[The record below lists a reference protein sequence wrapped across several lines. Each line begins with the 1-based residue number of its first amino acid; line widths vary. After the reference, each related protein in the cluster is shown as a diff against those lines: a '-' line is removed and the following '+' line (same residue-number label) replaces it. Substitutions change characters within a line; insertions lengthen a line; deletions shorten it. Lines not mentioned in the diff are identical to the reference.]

1 MLEKI
6 RILQISRTHSYPYD
20 KICLQILR
28 KGAKRRM
35 AQNLDLFEMNKLFIL
50 GRPFVSIFHNPS
62 NMYSIVRVKIQ
73 ETNID
78 YKEKEIIVVG
88 YFPQLTEDEI
98 YRFTGVLKSHPKYG
112 MQFQV
117 ETFQKEV
124 PATEA
129 GIVHYL
135 SSDLFPGIGRKTA
148 ETIVANLGVDALAK
162 IMEDPG
168 ALDVV
173 PRLSA
178 EKKSQI
184 RAAVEQ
190 NLGLQRIMIQLND
203 WGFGPQLG
211 MKIYQ
216 AYREETIVLLTE
228 NPYRLIEDVEG
239 IGFGRAD
246 ELGAKLGITGNHPDR
261 IKAAILHVLTHAALS
276 EGHVYMDAEHVLP
289 HVKDMLEQSQRVEI
303 PYESISKACI
313 EMREES
319 KICGEETRL
328 YLPSLYF
335 SEVGIASKILDL
347 VKENKKHHHFSKD
360 EIRKAIG
367 EVEESHNVTYAPTQ
381 AQAIETALNSAVMI
395 LTGGPGTGK
404 TTVIKGLVEVYAELH
419 GLSLDP
425 KYYAQK
431 EEPFPIVL
439 AAPTGRAAKRLAE
452 STELPAM
459 TIHRLLG
466 FTGQEDKDEGVG
478 RDITG
483 RLVIIDE
490 MSMVDTWL
498 AHQLMKSL
506 PEDVQVVFVGDQ
518 DQLPPVGPGQVLK
531 DLLASKQLPI
541 VELTDVYR
549 QAEGSTII
557 EIAHQIKKGIVPNTL
572 TTKTSDRSFIK
583 ASADQVANV
592 VTQVVKS
599 AISKG
604 QTIRDVQVLAPM
616 YRGPAG
622 IDALNK
628 QIQELVNPNDGSR
641 KELVFGDT
649 IYRIGDKVLQ
659 LVNQPE
665 SNVFNGDMGEVI
677 SIIRAKETIEK
688 QDLLIVNFDGIEV
701 TYQRADLNQITLA
714 YCCSI
719 HKSQGSEFPTV
730 IMPVVRGYSKM
741 LRRNLLYTGITR
753 AKNFLIL
760 CGEPDVLADGL
771 AKTDDLTR
779 LTTLKARLNPMDI
792 EEIEV
797 KVENTVVN
805 DSKAQEK
812 EISIVKDE
820 QNPLEMPKV
829 LNVET
834 APHIHPMIGMNG
846 VSPYD
851 FMDDNL

>member
-1 MLEKI
+1 
-6 RILQISRTHSYPYD
+6 
-20 KICLQILR
+20 
-28 KGAKRRM
+28 M
-35 AQNLDLFEMNKLFIL
+35 AENLDLFEVNKLFIL
-50 GRPFVSIFHNPS
+50 GRPIVSIFHNPS
-62 NMYSIVRVKIQ
+62 NMYSIVRVQIQ
-73 ETNID
+73 ETNIE

-88 YFPQLTEDEI
+88 YLPPLTEDEI
-98 YRFTGVLKSHPKYG
+98 YRFTGIMKSHPKYG
-112 MQFQV
+112 LQFQV

-124 PATEA
+124 PATET
-129 GIVHYL
+129 GIIHYL

-148 ETIVANLGVDALAK
+148 EVVVDKLGIHALQK
-162 IMEDPG
+162 ILEDPE
-168 ALDVV
+168 ALDAV
-173 PRLSA
+173 PRLSSD
-178 EKKSQI
+178 KKSQI

-190 NLGLQRIMIQLND
+190 NLGLQRVMIQLND

-216 AYREETIVLLTE
+216 VYREETIPMLTE

-239 IGFGRAD
+239 VGFGRAD
-246 ELGAKLGITGNHPDR
+246 ELGSKLGITGNHPDR
-261 IKAAILHVLTHAALS
+261 IKAAVLHVLTHAALS
-276 EGHVYMDAEHVLP
+276 EGHVYLDAEQVLP

-303 PYESISKACI
+303 PYEAISKACI

-335 SEVGIASKILDL
+335 SEVGIASKILEL
-347 VKENKKHHHFSKD
+347 IKENKKQTHFSKD

-367 EVEESHNVTYAPTQ
+367 EVEEHYDVTYAPTQ

-466 FTGQEDKDEGVG
+466 FTGQEDKDEETS
-478 RDITG
+478 REITG

-531 DLLASKQLPI
+531 DLLASKQLPT

-557 EIAHQIKKGIVPNTL
+557 EIAHQIKKGIVPDTL
-572 TTKTSDRSFIK
+572 TAKTSDRSFIK
-583 ASADQVANV
+583 AGSDQVANV
-592 VTQVVKS
+592 ITQIVKS
-599 AISKG
+599 AVSKG
-604 QTIRDVQVLAPM
+604 QAIRDVQVLAPM
-616 YRGPAG
+616 YKGPAG

-628 QIQELVNPNDGSR
+628 QIQELVNPNDGTR

-649 IYRIGDKVLQ
+649 IFRIGDKVLQ

-677 SIIRAKETIEK
+677 AIIKAKETIEK
-688 QDLLIVNFDGIEV
+688 QDLLVVNFEGIEV

-719 HKSQGSEFPTV
+719 HKSQGSEFQTV
-730 IMPVVRGYSKM
+730 IMPVVRGYAKM

-760 CGEPDVLADGL
+760 CGEPDVLAQGL
-771 AKTDDLTR
+771 SKTDDLAR
-779 LTTLKARLNPMDI
+779 LTSLRARLNPMEI
-792 EEIEV
+792 EEL
-797 KVENTVVN
+797 VN
-805 DSKAQEK
+805 APEK
-812 EISIVKDE
+812 EIEEKGPDINETKTE
-820 QNPLEMPKV
+820 QDQPKI
-829 LNVET
+829 LNAET
-834 APHIHPMIGMNG
+834 AAHIHPMIGMKDI
-846 VSPYD
+846 SPYD
-851 FMDDNL
+851 FMEE

>member
-1 MLEKI
+1 
-6 RILQISRTHSYPYD
+6 
-20 KICLQILR
+20 
-28 KGAKRRM
+28 M
-35 AQNLDLFEMNKLFIL
+35 AENLDLFEVNKLFIL
-50 GRPFVSIFHNPS
+50 GRPIVSIFHNPS
-62 NMYSIVRVKIQ
+62 NMYSIVRVQIQ
-73 ETNID
+73 ETNIE

-88 YFPQLTEDEI
+88 YLPPLTEDEI
-98 YRFTGVLKSHPKYG
+98 YRFTGLLKSHPKYG
-112 MQFQV
+112 LQFQV

-124 PATEA
+124 PATET

-148 ETIVANLGVDALAK
+148 EAIVEKLGIHALQKILEDPDALDA
-162 IMEDPG
+162 
-168 ALDVV
+168 V
-173 PRLSA
+173 PRLTA
-178 EKKSQI
+178 EKRTQI

-190 NLGLQRIMIQLND
+190 NLGLQRVMIQLNE

-216 AYREETIVLLTE
+216 VYREETIPLLTE

-239 IGFGRAD
+239 VGFARAD
-246 ELGAKLGITGNHPDR
+246 ELGSKLGITGNHPDR
-261 IKAAILHVLTHAALS
+261 IKAAVLHVLTHAALS
-276 EGHVYMDAEHVLP
+276 DGHVYLDAEQVLP

-303 PYESISKACI
+303 PYEAISGACI

-347 VKENKKHHHFSKD
+347 IKENDKRAHFSKD

-367 EVEESHNVTYAPTQ
+367 EVEERYDVTYAPTQ

-466 FTGQEDKDEGVG
+466 FTGQEDKDEETG
-478 RDITG
+478 REITG
-483 RLVIIDE
+483 KLVIIDE

-506 PEDVQVVFVGDQ
+506 PEDVQIVFVGDQ

-531 DLLASKQLPI
+531 DLLASKQLPT

-557 EIAHQIKKGIVPNTL
+557 EIAHQIKKGIVPDTL
-572 TTKTSDRSFIK
+572 TVKTNDRSFIK
-583 ASADQVANV
+583 AGADQVSSV
-592 VTQVVKS
+592 VTQIVKS
-599 AISKG
+599 AVSKG

-616 YRGPAG
+616 YKGPAG

-628 QIQELVNPNDGSR
+628 QIQELVNPNDGTR

-649 IYRIGDKVLQ
+649 IFRIGDKVLQ

-677 SIIRAKETIEK
+677 SIIKAKETIEK

-719 HKSQGSEFPTV
+719 HKSQGSEFQTV
-730 IMPVVRGYSKM
+730 IMPVVRGYTKM

-760 CGEPDVLADGL
+760 CGEPDVLAQGL
-771 AKTDDLTR
+771 SKTDDLAR
-779 LTTLKARLNPMDI
+779 LTSLRARLNPLEI
-792 EEIEV
+792 EE
-797 KVENTVVN
+797 
-805 DSKAQEK
+805 S
-812 EISIVKDE
+812 EISSEKNEIEKDL
-820 QNPLEMPKV
+820 QLEKAKPEPNLPQV
-829 LNVET
+829 LNKET
-834 APHIHPMIGMNG
+834 APHVHPLIGMKG
-846 VSPYD
+846 ITPYD
-851 FMDDNL
+851 FMEEQG

>member
-1 MLEKI
+1 MSKEVGVKVAEN
-6 RILQISRTHSYPYD
+6 H
-20 KICLQILR
+20 
-28 KGAKRRM
+28 
-35 AQNLDLFEMNKLFIL
+35 DLFELNKLFIL
-50 GRPFVSIFHNPS
+50 GRPIVSIFHNPT

-73 ETNID
+73 ETNLQ
-78 YKEKEIIVVG
+78 YEEKEIIVVG
-88 YFPQLTEDEI
+88 YVPQLAEDEL

-112 MQFQV
+112 MQFQI
-117 ETFQKEV
+117 ETFEKEV
-124 PATEA
+124 PSTEQ

-135 SSDLFPGIGRKTA
+135 SSDLFAGIGRKTA
-148 ETIVANLGVDALAK
+148 ESIVAKLGLDALTK
-162 IMEDPG
+162 ILEDPN

-173 PRLSA
+173 PRLPA
-178 EKKSQI
+178 EKKILI
-184 RAAVEQ
+184 RQTIEG
-190 NLGLQRIMIQLND
+190 NLGLERVMVRLNE

-216 AYREETIVLLTE
+216 KYREETINLLME
-228 NPYRLIEDVEG
+228 NPYRLIEDIEG
-239 IGFGRAD
+239 VGFIRAD
-246 ELGAKLGITGNHPDR
+246 ELGSKLGMTGNHPDR
-261 IKAAILHVLTHAALS
+261 IKAAVFHTLTHAALS
-276 EGHVYMDAEHVLP
+276 EGHVFLDAEIVLP
-289 HVKDMLEQSQRVEI
+289 AVKNMLEQSQRVEI
-303 PYESISKACI
+303 PFEAISKACI
-313 EMREES
+313 DMREES

-335 SEVGIASKILDL
+335 SEVGIASKINEL
-347 VKENKKHHHFSKD
+347 KSKNETSERFSRD

-367 EVEESHNVTYAPTQ
+367 DVEESYNVTYAPTQ
-381 AQAIETALNSAVMI
+381 VQAIETAMNSAVMI

-404 TTVIKGLVEVYAELH
+404 TTVVRGLVEAYAELH
-419 GLSLDP
+419 GLSLNP
-425 KYYAQK
+425 KTYIEK

-452 STELPAM
+452 STGLPAM

-466 FTGQEDKDEGVG
+466 FNGQEKDEETAREV
-478 RDITG
+478 TG

-498 AHQLMKSL
+498 AHQLLKAL
-506 PEDVQVVFVGDQ
+506 HEDVQVIFVGDQ

-531 DLLASKQLPI
+531 DLLGSKQVPV

-557 EIAHQIKKGIVPNTL
+557 EIAHQIKKGIVPDTL
-572 TTKTSDRSFIK
+572 TTKTSDRSFIQ
-583 ASADQVANV
+583 AAAPQVTGV
-592 VTQVVKS
+592 VTQVVKG
-599 AISKG
+599 ALAKG
-604 QTIRDVQVLAPM
+604 QAIRDIQVLAPM
-616 YRGPAG
+616 YKGPAG

-628 QIQELVNPNDGSR
+628 EIQQLVNPNDGTR

-688 QDLLIVNFDGIEV
+688 QDLLIVSYDGIEV
-701 TYQRADLNQITLA
+701 TYQRADLNQLTLA

-719 HKSQGSEFPTV
+719 HKSQGSEFQTV

-760 CGEPDVLADGL
+760 CGEPDVLASGL

-779 LTTLKARLNPMDI
+779 FTSLKMRLNPSAMD
-792 EEIEV
+792 EAQQAEV
-797 KVENTVVN
+797 QEKVESPPQPT
-805 DSKAQEK
+805 AEK
-812 EISIVKDE
+812 KQREPSHE
-820 QNPLEMPKV
+820 QLGL
-829 LNVET
+829 LNVSESHKIGETLLNHLTTET
-834 APHIHPMIGMNG
+834 APYVHPLIGMDN

-851 FMDDNL
+851 FVEE

>member
-1 MLEKI
+1 
-6 RILQISRTHSYPYD
+6 
-20 KICLQILR
+20 
-28 KGAKRRM
+28 M
-35 AQNLDLFEMNKLFIL
+35 AENLDLFEVNKLFIL
-50 GRPFVSIFHNPS
+50 GRPIVSIFHNPS
-62 NMYSIVRVKIQ
+62 NMYSIVRVQIQ
-73 ETNID
+73 ETNIE

-88 YFPQLTEDEI
+88 YLPPLTEDEI
-98 YRFTGVLKSHPKYG
+98 YRFTGIMKSHPKYG
-112 MQFQV
+112 LQFQV

-124 PATEA
+124 PATET
-129 GIVHYL
+129 GIIHYL

-148 ETIVANLGVDALAK
+148 EVIVEKLGIHALQK
-162 IMEDPG
+162 ILEDPE
-168 ALDVV
+168 ALDAV
-173 PRLSA
+173 PRLSSD
-178 EKKSQI
+178 KKSQI

-190 NLGLQRIMIQLND
+190 NLGLQRVMIQLND

-216 AYREETIVLLTE
+216 VYREETIPMLTE

-239 IGFGRAD
+239 VGFGRAD
-246 ELGAKLGITGNHPDR
+246 ELGSKLGITGNHPDR
-261 IKAAILHVLTHAALS
+261 IKAAVLHVLTHAALS
-276 EGHVYMDAEHVLP
+276 EGHVYLDAEQVLP

-303 PYESISKACI
+303 PYEAISKACI

-335 SEVGIASKILDL
+335 SEVGIASKILEL
-347 VKENKKHHHFSKD
+347 IKENKKQTHFSKD

-367 EVEESHNVTYAPTQ
+367 EVEERYDVTYAPTQ

-466 FTGQEDKDEGVG
+466 FTGQEDKDEETS
-478 RDITG
+478 REIAG

-506 PEDVQVVFVGDQ
+506 PEDVQIVFVGDQ

-531 DLLASKQLPI
+531 DLLASKQLPT

-557 EIAHQIKKGIVPNTL
+557 EIAHQIKKGIVPDTL
-572 TTKTSDRSFIK
+572 TAKTSDRSFIK
-583 ASADQVANV
+583 AGSDQVANV
-592 VTQVVKS
+592 ITQIVKS
-599 AISKG
+599 AVSKG

-616 YRGPAG
+616 YKGPAG

-628 QIQELVNPNDGSR
+628 QIQELVNPNDGTR

-649 IYRIGDKVLQ
+649 IFRIGDKVLQ

-677 SIIRAKETIEK
+677 AIIKAKETIEK
-688 QDLLIVNFDGIEV
+688 QDLLVVNFEGIEV

-719 HKSQGSEFPTV
+719 HKSQGSEFQTV
-730 IMPVVRGYSKM
+730 IMPVVRGYAKM

-760 CGEPDVLADGL
+760 CGEPDVLAQGL
-771 AKTDDLTR
+771 SKTDDLAR
-779 LTTLKARLNPMDI
+779 LTSLRARLNPMEI
-792 EEIEV
+792 EELM
-797 KVENTVVN
+797 N
-805 DSKAQEK
+805 APEK
-812 EISIVKDE
+812 EIEEKRPDINETKTE
-820 QNPLEMPKV
+820 QDQPKI
-829 LNVET
+829 LNAET
-834 APHIHPMIGMNG
+834 APHIHPMIGMKDI
-846 VSPYD
+846 SPYD
-851 FMDDNL
+851 FMEE